1 MLGWQNNKKLVLIH
15 AVISGMF
22 FMAQNQNGVNVL
34 VEKKRK
40 KKKLK
45 KVFMIIALVIAGIV
59 AGTAAFAF
67 YFAKGGNLPGDSV
80 NLNNRVSI
88 LLIGTDKRPG
98 ASSYNSDSIIVASF
112 DPKTKL
118 ISLLSI
124 PRDTRVTLPGSKS
137 YCKINAVPMLKGI
150 PELEKQVTELTGIEL
165 DGYVLTNFNGFKD
178 MIDTLDGITI
188 DVEKDMKYE
197 TGDKEDGYI
206 NLKAGVQELDG
217 TKALQYAR
225 FRHDATADIGRTARQ
240 QKVLT
245 AVGKKMLQPATILK
259 LPELIPELMKAVETD
274 LSLKD
279 LLKLAGAAKS
289 FEDAT
294 IVTQTLP
301 GDAINLDGLSYW
313 EVNRDAAKEVAQNL
327 LLGKTT
333 DKVWDSTV
341 LASLDPEV
349 KAHLAAP
356 STAAA
361 IDIPEIP
368 GVTAPEPGAIPVT
381 TIQTE
386 QYSGTITWSPA
397 DSTFV
402 DGQEYTATITLVPK
416 AGYTLK
422 GVGANFFTVPGAAA
436 HNAAGSGVITA
447 VFKALPPITSAATI
461 DISEIAGVTPPA
473 PGTAPVTAI
482 TETEQYTGSVTW
494 TPADAPFVEG
504 QQYTATITLVPK
516 EGYTLEGISANY
528 FTVPGATATNA
539 AGSGV
544 ITAVFLL

>member
-1 MLGWQNNKKLVLIH
+1 
-15 AVISGMF
+15 
-22 FMAQNQNGVNVL
+22 
-34 VEKKRK
+34 
-40 KKKLK
+40 
-45 KVFMIIALVIAGIV
+45 MIIALVIAGII
-59 AGTAAFAF
+59 AGTAAFAYF
-67 YFAKGGNLPGDSV
+67 YGKGDGLIGGSV
-80 NLNNRVSI
+80 NLNNRVSF

-98 ASSYNSDSIIVASF
+98 STSYNSDSIIVASF

-150 PELEKQVTELTGIEL
+150 PELEKQVTKLTGIEL
-165 DGYVLTNFNGFKD
+165 DGYVLTNFDGFKD
-178 MIDTLDGITI
+178 IIDTLGGITI
-188 DVEKDMKYE
+188 DVEKDMEYE

-206 NLKAGVQELDG
+206 DLKAGVQELDG

-225 FRHDATADIGRTARQ
+225 YRHDATADIGRTARQ

-245 AVGKKMLQPATILK
+245 AVAKEMLQPATILR
-259 LPELIPELMKAVETD
+259 LPRLVQELMKAVETD
-274 LSLKD
+274 MSPKE
-279 LLKLAGAAKS
+279 LLKLAGAATS
-289 FEDAT
+289 FEEAT

-301 GDAINLDGLSYW
+301 GDAIMLDGLSYW
-313 EVNRDAAKEVAQNL
+313 EVNRDMAKEVAQNL

-333 DKVWDSTV
+333 DKVWDTSV

-356 STAAA
+356 ATADA
-361 IDIPEIP
+361 IDIPEIT
-368 GVTAPEPGAIPVT
+368 GVTAPEPGANPVT

-402 DGQEYTATITLVPK
+402 AGQEYTATITLVPK

-422 GVGANFFTVPGAAA
+422 GVGMNFFTVPGAAA
-436 HNAAGSGVITA
+436 QNSAGSGVITA
-447 VFKALPPITSAATI
+447 IFPALSPIAAATTI
-461 DISEIAGVTPPA
+461 NISEIAGVTPPA
-473 PGTAPVTAI
+473 PEAAPVTAI
-482 TETEQYTGSVTW
+482 TETEQYTGTIIW
-494 TPADAPFVEG
+494 TPADDPFIEG

-516 EGYTLEGISANY
+516 EGYTLEGISENY

-544 ITAVFLL
+544 ITAVFPQEG